1 MPDSKTHAG
10 QRGDQDLDA
19 PLQLAITETMQALS
33 TSSRVRLLY
42 ALAKG
47 EASVGRLAE
56 VAEMTPAAAS
66 QQLRV
71 LRNLKLVTSRREG
84 QTVMYRLYDHHI
96 QGLLEEIRN
105 HVEHAV
111 RGWSSV
117 EPQSSVSSAAR
128 R

>member
-10 QRGDQDLDA
+10 QRGDRDLDA
-19 PLQLAITETMQALS
+19 SLQLAIAETMQALS
-33 TSSRVRLLY
+33 TPSRVRLLY

-47 EASVGRLAE
+47 EASVGSLAE
-56 VAEMTPAAAS
+56 AAEMTPAAAS

-84 QTVMYRLYDHHI
+84 QTVMYQLYDHHI

-111 RGWSSV
+111 RGWSRAA
-117 EPQSSVSSAAR
+117 SSLSHR
-128 R
+128 